1 MPKVK
6 NPIRRNLSFSG
17 TCNLK
22 VKMKSRFYGAK
33 KNTEYK
39 TSSILYARFH
49 FIGVSTSID
58 NGYPYFISDMSCE
71 GICRFDICVIN
82 TTVALLKW
90 MRQTEQHEQ
99 LIGDALRAVHVA
111 VVCAVVAVVVVIT
124 VVVNVYFAIIA
135 STSKS
140 KLLVL

>member
-1 MPKVK
+1 
-6 NPIRRNLSFSG
+6 
-17 TCNLK
+17 
-22 VKMKSRFYGAK
+22 MKSWLSGAK

-58 NGYPYFISDMSCE
+58 NGYPYFISDMICE
-71 GICRFDICVIN
+71 GICRFDICVKN
-82 TTVALLKW
+82 TTVALLQW
-90 MRQTEQHEQ
+90 MLQTEQHEQ
-99 LIGDALRAVHVA
+99 LIGDALCAVDVA
-111 VVCAVVAVVVVIT
+111 VVCAVVAVVVVII